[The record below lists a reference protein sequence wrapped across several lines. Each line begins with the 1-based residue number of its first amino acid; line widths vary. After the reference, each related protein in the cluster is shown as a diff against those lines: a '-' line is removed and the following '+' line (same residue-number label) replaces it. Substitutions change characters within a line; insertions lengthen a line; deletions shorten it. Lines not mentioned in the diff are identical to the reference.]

1 MSKQNSILHA
11 LKPSIPKRYLLFVA
25 AVVWTFAG
33 GMLLFRGFSVL
44 KFSSLSILEEEAVSI
59 VLGVVFYA
67 FMFSHISLKHIVR
80 MKNNPN
86 EHPCVF
92 SFFNWRSYMLMSGM
106 ISLGVTL
113 RLTGIVPVQYLS
125 LFYICM
131 GTPLF
136 LSSIRFYGHGIKSIK
151 EDLK

>member
-1 MSKQNSILHA
+1 MTTLNSILQS

-44 KFSSLSILEEEAVSI
+44 KFNSTGILIEEAVSI
-59 VLGVVFYA
+59 VLGVVFYI
-67 FMFSHISLKHIVR
+67 FMFSRISLKHIVR
-80 MKNNPN
+80 MQNNPI
-86 EHPCVF
+86 ERPCVF
-92 SFFNWRSYMLMSGM
+92 SFFNWRSYILMSTM
-106 ISLGVTL
+106 ISFGVTL
-113 RLTGIVPVQYLS
+113 RVTGLVPIQYLS

-136 LSSIRFYGHGIKSIK
+136 LSSMRFYGHGIKN
-151 EDLK
+151 LKAN

>member
-1 MSKQNSILHA
+1 MIKLNSILNT
-11 LKPSIPKRYLLFVA
+11 LKPSLPKRYLLFVA

-44 KFSSLSILEEEAVSI
+44 KFSSTGIVVEEAVSI
-59 VLGVVFYA
+59 IVGVVFYI

-80 MKNNPN
+80 IQNNPI
-86 EHPCVF
+86 ERPCLF
-92 SFFNWRSYMLMSGM
+92 SFFNWRSYILMSTM

-113 RLTGIVPVQYLS
+113 RLSGWVPVQYLS
-125 LFYICM
+125 LFYVTM

-136 LSSIRFYGHGIKSIK
+136 LSSLRFYVNGMKN
-151 EDLK
+151 LKYN

>member
-1 MSKQNSILHA
+1 MTTLNSILQS

-44 KFSSLSILEEEAVSI
+44 KFNSTGILIEEAVSI
-59 VLGVVFYA
+59 VLGVVFYI
-67 FMFSHISLKHIVR
+67 FMFSRISLKHIVR
-80 MKNNPN
+80 MQNNPI
-86 EHPCVF
+86 ERPWVF
-92 SFFNWRSYMLMSGM
+92 SFFNWRSYILMSTM
-106 ISLGVTL
+106 ISFGVTL
-113 RLTGIVPVQYLS
+113 RVTGLVPIQYLS

-136 LSSIRFYGHGIKSIK
+136 LSSMRFYGHGIKN
-151 EDLK
+151 LKAN

>member
-1 MSKQNSILHA
+1 MSKLNSILNT

-44 KFSSLSILEEEAVSI
+44 QFNSTGILLEEAVSI
-59 VLGVVFYA
+59 ILGVVFYI
-67 FMFSHISLKHIVR
+67 FMFSRISLKHIDR
-80 MKNNPN
+80 MQNNPN
-86 EHPCVF
+86 ERPCVF
-92 SFFNWRSYMLMSGM
+92 SFFNWRSYILMSTM
-106 ISLGVTL
+106 ISFGVTL
-113 RLTGIVPVQYLS
+113 RVTGLVPIQYLS

-136 LSSIRFYGHGIKSIK
+136 LSSMRFYGHGIKN
-151 EDLK
+151 LKAN

>member
-1 MSKQNSILHA
+1 MSILKSI
-11 LKPSIPKRYLLFVA
+11 LNTIKPSVPKRYLLFVA

-33 GMLLFRGFSVL
+33 GMLLYRGFTVL
-44 KFSSLSILEEEAVSI
+44 RFNTAGILAEETVSI
-59 VLGVVFYA
+59 ALGVVFYV
-67 FMFSHISLKHIVR
+67 FMFSRISLNHILR
-80 MKNNPN
+80 MQNNPIDR
-86 EHPCVF
+86 PCVF
-92 SFFNWRSYMLMSGM
+92 SFFNWRSYILMSTM

-113 RLTGIVPVQYLS
+113 RLTGLVPIQYLS

-151 EDLK
+151 EDMK